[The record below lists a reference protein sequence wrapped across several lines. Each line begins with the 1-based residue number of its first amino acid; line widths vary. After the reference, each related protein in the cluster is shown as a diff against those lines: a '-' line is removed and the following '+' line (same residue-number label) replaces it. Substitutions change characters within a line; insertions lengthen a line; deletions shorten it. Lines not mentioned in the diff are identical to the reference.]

1 MYIDFVAKLIGFTQ
15 NWRVM
20 TAKDLILNIR
30 YDESSNTLRF
40 KAPKW
45 TSKLIQ
51 KIKKH
56 KLVVTTLAIFLT
68 FVVMDVMLVT
78 NFMHILTGTM

>member
-1 MYIDFVAKLIGFTQ
+1 MEYT
-15 NWRVM
+15 
-20 TAKDLILNIR
+20 KDLILNIR

-40 KAPKW
+40 KATKW

-56 KLVVTTLAIFLT
+56 KLAVTTCAIFLT

-78 NFMHILTGTM
+78 NFMHILQGI

>member
-1 MYIDFVAKLIGFTQ
+1 MEHT
-15 NWRVM
+15 
-20 TAKDLILNIR
+20 KDLILNIR

-45 TSKLIQ
+45 TSTLIK

-56 KLVVTTLAIFLT
+56 KLAVTTLAIFLT
-68 FVVMDVMLVT
+68 FVVMDVMLVI
-78 NFMHILTGTM
+78 NFIHILTGTM

>member
-1 MYIDFVAKLIGFTQ
+1 MEYT
-15 NWRVM
+15 
-20 TAKDLILNIR
+20 KDLILNIC

-45 TSKLIQ
+45 TGKLIK

-56 KLVVTTLAIFLT
+56 KLAVIICAIFLT
-68 FVVMDVMLVT
+68 FVIMDVILVT
-78 NFMHILTGTM
+78 NFMHILQSI

>member
-1 MYIDFVAKLIGFTQ
+1 MEYT
-15 NWRVM
+15 
-20 TAKDLILNIR
+20 KDLILNIR
-30 YDESSNTLRF
+30 YDESSNTLRL

-68 FVVMDVMLVT
+68 FVVMDVKLVT

>member
-1 MYIDFVAKLIGFTQ
+1 MEYT
-15 NWRVM
+15 
-20 TAKDLILNIR
+20 KDLILNIR
-30 YDESSNTLRF
+30 YDESSNTLRL

-45 TSKLIQ
+45 TSTLIQ

-56 KLVVTTLAIFLT
+56 KLAVTACAIFLT

-78 NFMHILTGTM
+78 NFMHILQGI

>member
-1 MYIDFVAKLIGFTQ
+1 MEYT
-15 NWRVM
+15 
-20 TAKDLILNIR
+20 KDLILNIR
-30 YDESSNTLRF
+30 YDESSNTLHF

-56 KLVVTTLAIFLT
+56 KLVVNICVTFII
-68 FVVMDVMLVT
+68 FVVIDVMLIM
-78 NFMHILTGTM
+78 NFMHILAETM

>member
-1 MYIDFVAKLIGFTQ
+1 MEYT
-15 NWRVM
+15 
-20 TAKDLILNIR
+20 KDLILNIR
-30 YDESSNTLRF
+30 YDESSNTLRL
-40 KAPKW
+40 KEPKW

-51 KIKKH
+51 KIKKQ

-78 NFMHILTGTM
+78 NFMHILNRTV

>member
-1 MYIDFVAKLIGFTQ
+1 MEYT
-15 NWRVM
+15 
-20 TAKDLILNIR
+20 KDLILNIR

-45 TSKLIQ
+45 TSTLIK

-56 KLVVTTLAIFLT
+56 KLAVTACAIFLT

-78 NFMHILTGTM
+78 NFIHILARTV

>member
-1 MYIDFVAKLIGFTQ
+1 MEYT
-15 NWRVM
+15 
-20 TAKDLILNIR
+20 KDLILNIR
-30 YDESSNTLRF
+30 YDESSNTLRL

-68 FVVMDVMLVT
+68 FVVT
-78 NFMHILTGTM
+78 NFMHILQSI

>member
-1 MYIDFVAKLIGFTQ
+1 MEYT
-15 NWRVM
+15 
-20 TAKDLILNIR
+20 KDLILNIC

-40 KAPKW
+40 KVPKW
-45 TSKLIQ
+45 TNKLVR

-56 KLVVTTLAIFLT
+56 KLAVITSAIFLT

-78 NFMHILTGTM
+78 NFMHILQKI

>member
-1 MYIDFVAKLIGFTQ
+1 MEYT
-15 NWRVM
+15 
-20 TAKDLILNIR
+20 KDLILNIR
-30 YDESSNTLRF
+30 YDESSNTLRL

-45 TSKLIQ
+45 TSKLIK

>member
-1 MYIDFVAKLIGFTQ
+1 MEYT
-15 NWRVM
+15 
-20 TAKDLILNIR
+20 KDLILNIR
-30 YDESSNTLRF
+30 YDESSNTLRL

-56 KLVVTTLAIFLT
+56 KLAVTACAIFLT

-78 NFMHILTGTM
+78 NFIHILTGTM

>member
-1 MYIDFVAKLIGFTQ
+1 MDK
-15 NWRVM
+15 
-20 TAKDLILNIR
+20 
-30 YDESSNTLRF
+30 
-40 KAPKW
+40 
-45 TSKLIQ
+45 KLIQ

-56 KLVVTTLAIFLT
+56 KLVATTLAIFLT

>member
-1 MYIDFVAKLIGFTQ
+1 MEYT
-15 NWRVM
+15 
-20 TAKDLILNIR
+20 KDLILNIR
-30 YDESSNTLRF
+30 YDESSNTLRL

-45 TSKLIQ
+45 TSKLIK

-56 KLVVTTLAIFLT
+56 KLAVTACAIFLT

-78 NFMHILTGTM
+78 NFMHILQDCI